1 MQRSQGPQTPYEVYC
16 HNCHTS
22 FAAGTRKCVHCGNR
36 IGSVRRGPAGG
47 LIPIPGT
54 ADPESAR
61 QSDPYEEGEV
71 EEEGLGS
78 SLARRLGGLG
88 IWILLALGATLM
100 RMCEGSG
107 G

>member
-1 MQRSQGPQTPYEVYC
+1 MQRREESQTPYEVYC

-22 FAAGTRKCVHCGNR
+22 FAVGTRKCVHCGNR

-47 LIPIPGT
+47 LIPIPDT
-54 ADPESAR
+54 LHPESA
-61 QSDPYEEGEV
+61 QPNDPHQEGEV
-71 EEEGLGS
+71 DEGIGP

-88 IWILLALGATLM
+88 IWILLALGATVM